1 MMTIISKSRLFC
13 VAAVVISLI
22 IVLVSSNSIED
33 DDVPMTKLTQNVGA
47 PTLKF
52 FYCYSCGY
60 KNMYEQYVQILQQKY
75 PFIILEG
82 SNYEPSGISM
92 FLSRFIGLVKM
103 FLILCILA
111 GVNIFEYINQPRPS
125 WWIWCTENKIYA
137 GMMLFFLSN
146 IIEVQLIQSGAFE
159 ILLNDVPV
167 WSKLET
173 GRIPQPPELFQ
184 IIDNH
189 MQFDSKIEFNN
200 GFAK

>member
-1 MMTIISKSRLFC
+1 MGIAIRTRILC
-13 VAAVVISLI
+13 LALLI
-22 IVLVSSNSIED
+22 IMATLGNSESIED
-33 DDVPMTKLTQNVGA
+33 EIPMTKLTQNVGA

-52 FYCYSCGY
+52 FYCYQCGY
-60 KNMYEQYVQILQQKY
+60 RKMYEQYAEIIQQKY
-75 PFIILEG
+75 PFISMEG
-82 SNYEPSGISM
+82 SNYEPPGISM
-92 FLSRFIGLVKM
+92 FLSRLIGLLKM

-125 WWIWCTENKIYA
+125 WWTWCTENKIYA
-137 GMMLFFLSN
+137 CMMLFFLSN
-146 IIEVQLIQSGAFE
+146 IIEVQLVQSGAFE

-173 GRIPQPPELFQ
+173 GRIPQPAELFQ

-189 MQFDSKIEFNN
+189 MRFDTKLEYNN